1 MKNLVQAGTKTGV
14 AGRRAIAAQAVAG
27 IEAGEF
33 QIGLQTIVCETNAQL
48 VAAQALPRGFHFGA
62 VGESASERCSD
73 IRAQEIAERLRL
85 IGKFK
90 IEDADGGIEI
100 GANDL
105 TELVLGLFEPVFR
118 LNDAHAAGGD
128 LRLRAVD
135 IERWKGTEAERFF
148 IVVIALLGFFQGLA
162 LDRERFACK
171 DNAPITPHGL
181 KNDVIHFAL
190 KDGARLM
197 QISLGY
203 ENGSAIR
210 EQAEVPEKRLSKC
223 ELEIAGKGWI
233 DET

>member
-1 MKNLVQAGTKTGV
+1 MKNLVQAGTQTRI
-14 AGRRAIAAQAVAG
+14 ADCRAIAAQAVAG

-85 IGKFK
+85 IGKFN
-90 IEDADGGIEI
+90 IEDSDGGIEI

-105 TELVLGLFEPVFR
+105 TELILGLFERVFR
-118 LNDAHAAGGD
+118 LNDTHAAGGD

-135 IERWKGTEAERFF
+135 IEWRKRTEAERFF
-148 IVVIALLGFFQGLA
+148 IVVIALLGFFKGLA
-162 LDRERFACK
+162 LDRERFAGQH
-171 DNAPITPHGL
+171 DAPITAHGL

-190 KDGARLM
+190 KDGACLI
-197 QISLGY
+197 QISLRDEDG
-203 ENGSAIR
+203 GAIG
-210 EQAEVPEKRLSKC
+210 EQAEVPEKRLSEG